1 MADEAQTEPAV
12 SEQRT
17 APDAGKPQSVNEA
30 TNSIADLLGADPD
43 EKPDPKAKT
52 AEDDEEAEDD
62 PLGEPEEDVETET
75 DDDTSD
81 GPATAGKY
89 VAANAKYKLADGS
102 EITVGELAR
111 NNLFQRD
118 YSVKTEEVARERE
131 TVTKE
136 KAEIAQLSQTLS
148 KEREYVIWF
157 AQTHAP
163 KVPEPPTLS
172 AAEDPIGHLQY
183 NEEVR
188 KYQIFAESYRQF
200 TESQQADTERQKGE
214 TQKQA
219 NERAAKEVTTLF
231 DKVKID
237 PQSPKAKQFF
247 DAIEKGASEFYGLN
261 ADQIA
266 NLAKTDHRTILVLR
280 DAIRAKQN
288 KKAVPEVATK
298 LKAVPKMLRAPTA
311 RQAPDQQQARM
322 RTQSGDKLRQTGSMS
337 DGIAAIEALIS

>member
-1 MADEAQTEPAV
+1 MAEQAQTEAAV
-12 SEQRT
+12 SEQQT
-17 APDAGKPQSVNEA
+17 APDAGKPLTVNEA
-30 TNSIADLLGADPD
+30 ENSIADLLGADLD
-43 EKPDPKAKT
+43 TPDPKAKT
-52 AEDDEEAEDD
+52 NEDKDEDAEED
-62 PLGEPEEDVETET
+62 PLGTTEEDVEPET
-75 DDDTSD
+75 ADDTSD
-81 GPATAGKY
+81 GSGTAGKY
-89 VAANAKYKLADGS
+89 VAANAKYKLADGT

-118 YSVKTEEVARERE
+118 YTGKTEEVARERE
-131 TVTKE
+131 TITKE
-136 KAEIAQLSQTLS
+136 KAEVAQLSQTLS
-148 KEREYVIWF
+148 AEREYVIWF

-163 KVPEPPTLS
+163 KMPEPPALS

-183 NEEVR
+183 NEDVR
-188 KYQIFAESYRQF
+188 KYQVFAESYRQF
-200 TESQQADTERQKGE
+200 TESQKADTERQKGE
-214 TQKQA
+214 TQAEA
-219 NERAAKEVTTLF
+219 NKRAAKEVTVLF

-266 NLAKTDHRTILVLR
+266 NLAKQDHRTILVLR

-298 LKAVPKMLRAPTA
+298 LKTVPKMLRAPTA
-311 RQAPDQQQARM
+311 RQAPDQQQARV